1 MQTDIQTFKHWT
13 AASKPNSW
21 FLGLAT
27 SQPDKPLPTGGS
39 QIFLGD
45 PQSHRTLVIWSG
57 ASLWFWGTRHLPPS
71 RGLPGVKEA
80 ACLGQSN
87 HCDFAPTPVD
97 WPQGSIPS
105 RRVLMFKDVQRY
117 RGLEDPD
124 QESAGCWQCWSPA
137 RNKEP
142 ATRFFFHIFPSKCS
156 DSRGFSPG
164 VHSHELDLPRC
175 LWLKKWFYPHLS
187 ADSDGFYPPPM
198 PNFSLGRICRIR
210 RRSAPGLWG
219 VPIQIANGFLVLSCV
234 QGVEMGHLPLQS
246 LEVRKKTTVA

>member
-21 FLGLAT
+21 LLGLST

-45 PQSHRTLVIWSG
+45 PQSHRRSFGLGLHCGSGVQGIFHPQG
-57 ASLWFWGTRHLPPS
+57 ASQEWKKQHALANRAIVTSLLHPWIGRGVPS
-71 RGLPGVKEA
+71 
-80 ACLGQSN
+80 
-87 HCDFAPTPVD
+87 H
-97 WPQGSIPS
+97 QG
-105 RRVLMFKDVQRY
+105 FDVQRCSKIS
-117 RGLEDPD
+117 RTGGPRPRISRVLTMLIAC
-124 QESAGCWQCWSPA
+124 QEQGTGYQV
-137 RNKEP
+137 
-142 ATRFFFHIFPSKCS
+142 FFHIFPSKCS

-210 RRSAPGLWG
+210 RRSARGLWG